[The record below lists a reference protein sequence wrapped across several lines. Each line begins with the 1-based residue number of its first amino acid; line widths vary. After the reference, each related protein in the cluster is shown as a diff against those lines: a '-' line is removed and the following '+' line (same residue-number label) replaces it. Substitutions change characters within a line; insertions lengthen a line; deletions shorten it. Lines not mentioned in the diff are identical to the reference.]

1 MANLLDK
8 NPLYLPLPDL
18 SANVSLNKG
27 SQILEGMLLEQY
39 QNSIDMKE
47 YFMAFFAEMDFLF
60 KEIQEVYLGRFI
72 ERAIGAQLDVIG
84 IILNQTRSV
93 VLPRV
98 WFGFLGATD
107 VDGFSSKE
115 EPNKGGIFRSSY
127 QDVDE
132 ITALDDET
140 YRKLLLAKAQL
151 VNRDSIDIE
160 LAYHIII
167 ILIGRVPSTLK
178 ISEYGSE
185 GIQARRVDLLTA
197 RREVGARD
205 LSLIQ
210 YMSKYFIP
218 NGVTFTITQ
227 VN

>member
-18 SANVSLNKG
+18 SADVSLDKG

-39 QNSIDMKE
+39 QNSTDMKK

-72 ERAIGAQLDVIG
+72 ERAVGAQLDVIG
-84 IILNQTRSV
+84 IILNQNRAV
-93 VLPRV
+93 VLPKV

-115 EPNKGGIFRSSY
+115 EPNKGGVFRSKY
-127 QDVDE
+127 QGIDK
-132 ITALDDET
+132 ITALGDET
-140 YRKLLLAKAQL
+140 YRKLLMAKAQL

-167 ILIGRVPSTLK
+167 ILVGRVPSTLK

-185 GIQARRVDLLTA
+185 GIQTKRVDLLVS
-197 RREVGARD
+197 RSEVSAGD